1 MTSGSAARR
10 SRLRPFIVAAG
21 VAIAV
26 AGIGGTT
33 GAVIGSAVS
42 PSPGYHHHHEWHGRL
57 GPDGPPPVRAPAPG
71 APAVPA
77 PGAPAV
83 PAPAPAP

>member
-1 MTSGSAARR
+1 MTSGSPARR

-33 GAVIGSAVS
+33 GAVIGAAVS
-42 PSPGYHHHHEWHGRL
+42 PSAGYHHHHEWHDRL
-57 GPDGPPPVRAPAPG
+57 GPGGPPPVRPPAPG
-71 APAVPA
+71 APV
-77 PGAPAV
+77 V
-83 PAPAPAP
+83 PAPAPAPGPS